1 MFYDNAY
8 NTPNYN
14 YFAFNKLITSAGYG
28 YGLPAAANLYHH
40 MHLQQQQQQLHQQ
53 PTQPYDDI
61 FSAIPTPYITN
72 NGLYVM
78 EDYYQLA
85 NKLKRY
91 RPATIDRNEYLNG
104 LMTGADKRLPND
116 ATYHDLSNKVNFD
129 LFNLFFAIFF
139 FLLVNHDKLLKI
151 CRQMEKERRIAK
163 ISKSNQIKKSYLIR
177 LIFFSLNI

>member
-129 LFNLFFAIFF
+129 LFNLFFAIFCF
-139 FLLVNHDKLLKI
+139 FSLIMISYLKYADKWRKRDVLQKLV
-151 CRQMEKERRIAK
+151 
-163 ISKSNQIKKSYLIR
+163 NQIKLRNLI
-177 LIFFSLNI
+177 LLD